1 MKRLFRFIAL
11 TTTVAGLCIGCGS
24 KLTKENYENVKVG
37 MTKDQVIEV
46 LGKPGDKSETEIPGL
61 GLGKMEMWTWNNVGY
76 GGKVVMVNFQNG
88 RVSDKSWHE

>member
-1 MKRLFRFIAL
+1 MKNMARIFAVAL
-11 TTTVAGLCIGCGS
+11 MAFALLTGCS
-24 KLTKENYENVKVG
+24 KLTKENYDQVKVG
-37 MTKDQVIEV
+37 MTKDQVTEL